1 MAKRIQGR
9 SGHSRDDRAARQ
21 RSLHG
26 GGRGAGAI
34 PRHGAICLAGLLDT
48 HCELRASDA
57 PASRTSV
64 AVTVLG
70 RLKPGVTPQQ
80 ATENLNAIAAQ
91 LAKEYPET
99 DSGMPLRLVRP
110 GLIGDEGDVIR
121 GFLYSVTGLALLVL
135 VAACAN
141 LASLF
146 AARAADRSREL
157 AVRVALGAS
166 RWRLVRQLLTEA
178 MVVSMLGGAAGL
190 VAATCCWVR

>member
-1 MAKRIQGR
+1 M
-9 SGHSRDDRAARQ
+9 
-21 RSLHG
+21 
-26 GGRGAGAI
+26 
-34 PRHGAICLAGLLDT
+34 
-48 HCELRASDA
+48 
-57 PASRTSV
+57 
-64 AVTVLG
+64 TVIG

-110 GLIGDEGDVIR
+110 GLFADDGDVIR

-135 VAACAN
+135 AAACAN

-157 AVRVALGAS
+157 ALRVALGAS
-166 RWRLVRQLLTEA
+166 RWRLVRQLMTEA
-178 MVVSMLGGAAGL
+178 IVVSMLGGAAGL
-190 VAATCCWVR
+190 VDRGPAAGCAEPVAVALWPGWQSAWMRASIWRLWP